1 MGLKPSDLENDK
13 IKTLAV
19 EKCLKKLEMPSFEK
33 VRLMQI
39 GEFSFDTTGLPCRRR
54 MGLI

>member
-1 MGLKPSDLENDK
+1 MGLKPSDLDNNK

-19 EKCLKKLEMPSFEK
+19 EKCLKKLGVPSFEK
-33 VRLMQI
+33 FRLMQI
-39 GEFSFDTTGLPCRRR
+39 GEFSFDTTGLPCGRR

>member
-1 MGLKPSDLENDK
+1 MGLKPSDLDNNK

-19 EKCLKKLEMPSFEK
+19 EKCLKKLGMPSFEK
-33 VRLMQI
+33 FRLMQI
-39 GEFSFDTTGLPCRRR
+39 GEFSFDTTGLPCGRR